1 MKVNSVKLYLGPGIA
16 GQQHREAT
24 MLDGVIIGLPVDGIK
39 VLYKD
44 KYVSPRFIETYQIYE
59 SPVGGSK
66 MTIGIKKGKLVIKGN
81 PVSWLTAQNV
91 HGSNNAWALVLALL
105 ANLKELRILKIEDSA
120 WNSLKEGNF
129 DIHQLAFN
137 KYLRVVRED
146 KSVVMDLLKSI
157 FGSLASNTSTQTD
170 MRWIMY
176 TGLGMI
182 INNRTVNLTMYDK
195 REQLARKAPD
205 FDSDLVPD
213 LDFLHDLIRV
223 EVTVKYGYFST
234 KKRRMSWWR
243 NKDWDEIAN
252 DLLVK
257 TLKDFGVD
265 YVIRCPNIYDPNY
278 IANWRPQDRKLF
290 ESWLRHG
297 ALSKLDAG
305 KLRRRYAFNAG
316 INERGHRNIL
326 WALSRPKS
334 LREPVVVDLVNTTRF
349 PGKDI
354 LSSIYPLAD
363 NLTTGASTKTLRL
376 IDKACGLRKA
386 QD

>member
-1 MKVNSVKLYLGPGIA
+1 
-16 GQQHREAT
+16 
-24 MLDGVIIGLPVDGIK
+24 MLDGVIIGLPIKGIK
-39 VLYKD
+39 VRCD
-44 KYVSPRFIETYQIYE
+44 GKYVPPPYIERYQIFE
-59 SPVGGSK
+59 SPNGGSSA
-66 MTIGIKKGKLVIKGN
+66 TIGLKKGKLVIKAN

-91 HGSNNAWALVLALL
+91 HGSNNAWDLTLALL
-105 ANLKELRILKIEDSA
+105 ANFKETGILKIEDATWKSIQ
-120 WNSLKEGNF
+120 EGHF

-137 KYLRVVRED
+137 KYLRVNGED

-157 FGSLASNTSTQTD
+157 FGGLSSNNCTHSD

-176 TGLGMI
+176 TGPGMI

-205 FDSDLVPD
+205 FVSDLVPD

-243 NKDWDEIAN
+243 NKDWDVVAN

-265 YVIRCPNIYDPNY
+265 YVIRCPNIYAPNFT
-278 IANWRPQDRKLF
+278 ANWRPQDQALF
-290 ESWLRHG
+290 ASWLRHG
-297 ALSKLDAG
+297 TLSKPDVG
-305 KLRRRYAFNAG
+305 KLLRRYEFNAG
-316 INERGHRNIL
+316 ISERGHRNIL
-326 WALSRPKS
+326 WTLARPKS
-334 LREPVVVDLVNTTRF
+334 VREPITVDIANTTRF
-349 PGKDI
+349 PGKTI
-354 LSSIYPLAD
+354 LSAIYPLAD
-363 NLTTGASTKTLRL
+363 NLTTGASRKTLRL